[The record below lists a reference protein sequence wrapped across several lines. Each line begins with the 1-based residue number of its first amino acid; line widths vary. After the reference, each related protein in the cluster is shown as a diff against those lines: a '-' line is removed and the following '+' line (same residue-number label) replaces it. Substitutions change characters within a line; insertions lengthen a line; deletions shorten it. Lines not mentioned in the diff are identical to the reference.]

1 MNIYSFIIVWGQ
13 TVSMA
18 EADTENQFIREINYA
33 ISEFKEISLETKD
46 SKKNA
51 LFQKLFELMT
61 FECGRI
67 WADVLQSD
75 KYTQKLGSGILTT
88 RIKRLLNQLEG
99 IFYSKS
105 KWIKTDGSK
114 DFDNKTEPI
123 KELARLAKESY
134 RIDPIPS
141 KLFLEFLLFVATKI
155 RDSPL
160 RTDTTRLSCLGELV
174 RRSDQE
180 SVLNIA
186 QENDRFFMIT
196 TEPTTREIFQQIL
209 DIYDACGVRFTGNIS
224 ISHIIGQLCEGITGT
239 GTQTESSQSPDK
251 PLEVRSEMEQMLL
264 NSPSLLKADVQKS
277 LPVKGGITK
286 QTIRS
291 NPNPAL
297 SLAISRTNA
306 RPDATILK
314 PECQFGYKC
323 NRRRDAKDG
332 DEYHFDKFRH
342 PSNFIHIEDRRPHW
356 KGGGSGKSKRTRR
369 RLSTKRSKRR
379 TRRRPSTK
387 RRTRRR

>member
-1 MNIYSFIIVWGQ
+1 
-13 TVSMA
+13 MA
-18 EADTENQFIREINYA
+18 EADTDKNKFIREIDYA
-33 ISEFKEISLETKD
+33 IREFKESSPETKD
-46 SKKNA
+46 SKKNV

-88 RIKRLLNQLEG
+88 RINHLLNQLEG

-114 DFDNKTEPI
+114 DFDDKNEPI

-134 RIDPIPS
+134 RIEPIPS
-141 KLFLEFLLFVATKI
+141 KLFLEFLLFVATQI

-160 RTDTTRLSCLGELV
+160 RTDTAKLACLGTLV
-174 RRSDQE
+174 RQSDQE
-180 SVLNIA
+180 SVLNNA
-186 QENDRFFMIT
+186 QEIARFFMIT
-196 TEPTTREIFQQIL
+196 TEPTTMGIFEQIL
-209 DIYDACGVRFTGNIS
+209 DIYKDCGVTFTGNIS
-224 ISHIIGQLCEGITGT
+224 ISHIIGQLCEGLTGT
-239 GTQTESSQSPDK
+239 GMQTESSQSPDK
-251 PLEVRSEMEQMLL
+251 PLEVRTEMEQMLL

-277 LPVKGGITK
+277 PPVKGGITK

-291 NPNPAL
+291 NQNPLL
-297 SLAISRTNA
+297 SLASSRTNA

-314 PECQFGYKC
+314 PECRFGHNC

-332 DEYHFDKFRH
+332 GEYHFDKFRH
-342 PSNFIHIEDRRPHW
+342 PPNFIHIEDRPPHW
-356 KGGGSGKSKRTRR
+356 RPGGGSGKSKRTRR
-369 RLSTKRSKRR
+369 

-387 RRTRRR
+387 RTSTKRRTTRRR